1 MLTREKLQRGEG
13 ELVAE
18 NPLIGLRRR
27 ASHSEKMASE
37 EGISQDEKD
46 FRKTF
51 FAMSEMVQ
59 VLYEDYLERKR
70 PVLGNSSKGKS
81 EEEEDQ
87 PQIPPSPPSTPPSS
101 PSSSSSS
108 SKSSEKKNVHK
119 NKHEMPLLKLDVKFE
134 LPIYDG
140 EVNAEKLDNWIRQM
154 EVYCSVQQIKEEVTQ
169 IQLASLRL
177 AGTALIWWQSKLQK
191 GTQNVGNVFPS
202 WKDFIS
208 ALRKQFYPL
217 GYKEKAIIEWQS
229 LKLRKGQTVQEYT
242 DGFRKMALML
252 DIPLQTQETL
262 MKYIGGL
269 PVHIRN
275 TVFMFGPTNLDEVS
289 VQATY
294 IEAGKAGVSGE
305 SSSSRKEDKRK
316 RYGNG
321 KNANAVSKKEG
332 KPSCKHCK
340 KEGHDEERCWQLH
353 PEKRPKW
360 FKGKKGT
367 QTVATTS
374 KPIELGSDSGD
385 EKISLVGMTGKN
397 GEDIDCRSKL
407 FHIRVIMRHTKV
419 DTLIDSGSQS
429 NLISEE
435 LVKKLGLKTQTH
447 HKPYTLKWI
456 SNHHQ
461 MHITKQCTIKF
472 AISSKYVD
480 EVTCDVVSLR
490 ECGMILGSPYLFDR
504 KAIFYRTKNQ
514 YQFTKAGHDYVVH
527 AHRVKANKTLQTRE
541 QLTNVVVSNEVI
553 DLKQE
558 QDMVVEWKI
567 NHRLLQD
574 KLMSCRY
581 LKYISSFAVV
591 FLILSLAMFSTWM
604 IVASVRCDRVAM
616 ANNILSVV
624 MIVLQMIVM
633 RQVHRTEFRDREQ
646 AGWPIP
652 SLLTDQ

>member
-27 ASHSEKMASE
+27 ASFKEKMASE
-37 EGISQDEKD
+37 EGIPQDEKE

-101 PSSSSSS
+101 LSSPSSS
-108 SKSSEKKNVHK
+108 SKSSEKKNMHK
-119 NKHEMPLLKLDVKFE
+119 NKNEMPLLKLDVKFE

-177 AGTALIWWQSKLQK
+177 AGTTLIWWQSKLQK

-217 GYKEKAIIEWQS
+217 GYKEKAMIEWQS

-305 SSSSRKEDKRK
+305 SSSSKREDKK
-316 RYGNG
+316 KWHGNG
-321 KNANAVSKKEG
+321 RKASAVSKKEG

-340 KEGHDEERCWQLH
+340 KEGHDEEKCWQLH

-385 EKISLVGMTGKN
+385 EKISLVGMTGKH
-397 GEDIDCRSKL
+397 GEDVDCRSKL

-435 LVKKLGLKTQTH
+435 LVKKLGLKTQMH
-447 HKPYTLKWI
+447 HRPYTLKWM

-480 EVTCDVVSLR
+480 EVTCDVVSLK

-527 AHRVKANKTLQTRE
+527 AHRIKETLQTGE

-553 DLKQE
+553 GLEQE
-558 QDMVVEWKI
+558 QDMVV

-574 KLMSCRY
+574 KFVSCKS

-591 FLILSLAMFSTWM
+591 LLILSLAMFSTWM

-652 SLLTDQ
+652 SLSTDQ